1 MGYKAIIVDDERK
14 LRETLELLLA
24 ANCPEITVCG
34 SVGSAREAR
43 EMLVSCD
50 VDFIF
55 LDISMPHED
64 GFAFLRTI
72 PKENYAIIITTAHS
86 EYAIKAIRANAI
98 DYLLKPV
105 NVIELKDAVTKAIQY
120 HELRKRRN
128 AALKIY
134 HESLDNLQEQIQSG
148 QNTITKITVPI
159 HSGFNVV
166 KLAELM
172 YLQADS
178 NYTILHF
185 SGLSKIVATC
195 SLQDFEKMLA
205 CPEFFR
211 IHRSTIINLNYL
223 KSYSSFPGNY
233 VELTDGT
240 KLSISRIKMSEFK
253 EAVSRYSKSLE

>member
-34 SVGSAREAR
+34 SVGSAHEAR
-43 EMLVSCD
+43 EVLKSGE

-55 LDISMPHED
+55 LDISMPRED

-86 EYAIKAIRANAI
+86 GYAIKAIRANAI
-98 DYLLKPV
+98 DYLLKPI
-105 NVIELKDAVTKAIQY
+105 NAIELKEAVAKAIRY
-120 HELRKRRN
+120 HELRKSR
-128 AALKIY
+128 AEALRIY

-148 QNTITKITVPI
+148 KQKISKITVPVQ
-159 HSGFNVV
+159 SGFTVV
-166 KLAELM
+166 NLADIM
-172 YLQADS
+172 YLQADG

-185 SGLSKIVATC
+185 SGLSKIVATR
-195 SLQDFEKMLA
+195 SLHDFEKMLA

-211 IHRSTIINLNYL
+211 INKSTIINLNFI
-223 KSYSSFPGNY
+223 KSYTSHEGN
-233 VELTDGT
+233 VAVLSDGT
-240 KLSISRIKMSEFK
+240 QLSISRIKMNDFK
-253 EAVSRYSKSLE
+253 KMVRRQMD